1 MKNYELG
8 NIIKVIVTGTTEYG
22 IFVKIDENYI
32 GLIHI
37 SEISD
42 KFVKDPTEFVN
53 ENEEI
58 FAEII
63 DIDKHSK
70 QLKLSIKNIQ
80 YRKNGIKKRKI
91 EETKHGF
98 NTLLYKLPF
107 WIDENLKNHKN
118 KTNSIDK

>member
-22 IFVKIDENYI
+22 IFVKIDDNYA

-37 SEISD
+37 SEISE
-42 KFVKDPTEFVN
+42 KYVKDPNEYVE

-63 DIDKHSK
+63 DIDEQNKK
-70 QLKLSIKNIQ
+70 LKLSIKNIQ
-80 YRKNGIKKRKI
+80 YRKNGTKKRKI

-98 NTLLYKLPF
+98 STLLYKLPF
-107 WIDENLKNHKN
+107 WINENLKNHKN
-118 KTNSIDK
+118 KANSIDK